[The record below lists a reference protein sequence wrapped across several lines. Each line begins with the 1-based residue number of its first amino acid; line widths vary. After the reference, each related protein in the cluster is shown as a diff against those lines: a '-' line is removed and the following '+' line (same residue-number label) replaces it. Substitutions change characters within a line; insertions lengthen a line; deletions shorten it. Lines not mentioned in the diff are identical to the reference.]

1 MQQGSKS
8 RSQWFSGHFH
18 FGKYV
23 DSMMQSRV
31 TALATRSS
39 EQQLLYGADEDLV
52 RANIIFQDKTCQK
65 YILTAMEHYAKALK
79 LDSKHVYQ
87 ALPRLLS
94 LWFDFTSI
102 QKDKIISDSNVAGS
116 LSMNVL
122 LGEYI
127 LELRCAALVRCL
139 SLLTLFFCAIIIV
152 KNTYPV
158 TKMTQTLVW
167 RTI

>member
-8 RSQWFSGHFH
+8 PLNVFSGHFH

-23 DSMMQSRV
+23 DSIMQSRV

-39 EQQLLYGADEDLV
+39 EQQLLYGVDEDLV
-52 RANIIFQDKTCQK
+52 RTNIIFRDKTCQK

-102 QKDKIISDSNVAGS
+102 QKDKIIPGSNAVRS
-116 LSMNVL
+116 LPMNDL
-122 LGEYI
+122 LGEYN
-127 LELRCAALVRCL
+127 LELLCPALVRCVP
-139 SLLTLFFCAIIIV
+139 LLTLFCAI
-152 KNTYPV
+152 
-158 TKMTQTLVW
+158 MQS
-167 RTI
+167 